1 MCRSRGSVVCSD
13 TEKALGVSRSTA
25 ILLLRELTEK
35 KEKPKIC
42 DIMRKNKRAVKII
55 SLRYGFYADAEP
67 MNLRNRITVYR
78 LCFIFSS

>member
-1 MCRSRGSVVCSD
+1 MNKCCFGIVSQQRFCCLQRYRKGAWSIPIHSNS
-13 TEKALGVSRSTA
+13 AFAGVNR
-25 ILLLRELTEK
+25 K

-67 MNLRNRITVYR
+67 MNL
-78 LCFIFSS
+78 